1 MMVQLNDG
9 TAVNAYVY
17 VAHPNKVEDGLTPHE
32 DYFYHLEQGLDL
44 LGEGGADYLKQ
55 ARLEARVTDDE
66 RFLAEA
72 DLPRVGDEDC
82 EGDMFSKAM
91 PVLMNG
97 FKAKVFLR
105 DDTWST
111 RLVFAC
117 DPTDLQHFRD
127 MGLNVADDGSFG
139 TKKFQFI
146 RRGILE
152 VVDVRVVVEY
162 SDFCD

>member
-1 MMVQLNDG
+1 
-9 TAVNAYVY
+9 

-66 RFLAEA
+66 RFLTEV
-72 DLPRVGDEDC
+72 DLPRVGDEDW
-82 EGDMFSKAM
+82 EGDVFSKAM

-117 DPTDLQHFRD
+117 DPADIQHFRD
-127 MGLNVADDGSFG
+127 MGLNVDDDGSFA

-152 VVDVRVVVEY
+152 IAFMRVVLEK
-162 SDFCD
+162 CE